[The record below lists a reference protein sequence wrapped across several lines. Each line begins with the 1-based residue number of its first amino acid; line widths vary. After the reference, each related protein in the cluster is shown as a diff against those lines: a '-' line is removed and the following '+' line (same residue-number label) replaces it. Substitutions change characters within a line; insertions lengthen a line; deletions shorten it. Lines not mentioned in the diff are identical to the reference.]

1 MPNKSPNNLAGAKK
15 PLQGSVSPTKGTGRN
30 MKKKSET
37 EPVQE
42 PNEFIGALKESGLQG
57 VIHAFKNGESVV
69 EEASYL
75 LLNFAKF
82 NAVEL
87 FTDKLLQ

>member
-1 MPNKSPNNLAGAKK
+1 
-15 PLQGSVSPTKGTGRN
+15 
-30 MKKKSET
+30 MKKKVGEQPVPET
-37 EPVQE
+37 
-42 PNEFIGALKESGLQG
+42 NEFIEALQQSGLQG
-57 VIHAFKNGESVV
+57 VIHAFKSSENAKEG
-69 EEASYL
+69 ASFL